1 MGVAV
6 DLTTE
11 VGTVKSIHGFST
23 SVAASVNALVAT
35 YTVPV
40 GKTAKLQRIEFS
52 GSNIATYE
60 YRLNTTLEGTKH
72 TWFNGPMHGA
82 FDFVGANQEGVL
94 LSSGD
99 TVDVRAE
106 HNRPAVGDFDVRI
119 QVLEID

>member
-11 VGTVKSIHGFST
+11 VGTVKSIYGAVT
-23 SVAASVNALVAT
+23 SVPSSNNIIIAT

-52 GSNIATYE
+52 GTNIAKYT
-60 YRLNTTLEGTKH
+60 YRLNDVDEAQRH
-72 TWFNGPMHGA
+72 TWFNGPMFGD
-82 FDFVGANQEGVL
+82 FNFVGSNQEGVL
-94 LSSGD
+94 ISAGD
-99 TVDVRAE
+99 KVDIRGA
-106 HNRPAVGDFDVRI
+106 HSRPDVGDFSARI